1 MIVLVVNAILRKVPR
16 NMKNENKVMQ
26 ETIDA
31 VSKYG
36 SVTEAA
42 KRMGIPR
49 KTLSGRYNKAID
61 KGYMPGA
68 PPLSAGQE
76 IGLDSK
82 LKKTVVEKRALKKK
96 YDELL
101 ELTERQS
108 SQLNSI
114 ELFSKNINLIKHEKI
129 KVVADGKPS
138 ESTAVILCS
147 DLHYEEVVDPRT
159 VDGLNE
165 YNPEI
170 AKKRF
175 KNIFRNGLK
184 LIDMT
189 RSKSNIRKL
198 VLWLGGDFI
207 SGYIHDELMENNA
220 MSPVEASIDVY
231 KMCVSAIDYM
241 VDNGD
246 FDEIIVV
253 TSVGNHART
262 TPKIKISTCAENNF
276 EWLIYNFLMTHYEKS
291 STVQLKLSRGYF
303 NYLDIYGKTIRFH
316 HGNYVRYGGG
326 VGGITIPLNK
336 AIAQWNQ
343 SRPAYL
349 DVFGHWH
356 QRISSKNFVGN
367 GSIIGYGP
375 YAISIKAAFE
385 PPQQSF
391 FLMHPSKGKTVEAPI
406 FV

>member
-1 MIVLVVNAILRKVPR
+1 
-16 NMKNENKVMQ
+16 MKNESKILQ
-26 ETIDA
+26 EAIDA
-31 VSKYG
+31 VSRYG
-36 SVTEAA
+36 TITDASKAI
-42 KRMGIPR
+42 GIPR
-49 KTLSGRYNKAID
+49 KTLSGRYNKAVD
-61 KGYMPGA
+61 KGYIPGA
-68 PPLSAGQE
+68 PALSAGQA
-76 IGLDSK
+76 IGFDAK
-82 LKKTVVEKRALKKK
+82 LKKTVIEKRELKKK
-96 YDELL
+96 YEALL
-101 ELTERQS
+101 ELTEKQS
-108 SQLNSI
+108 SHLHSM
-114 ELFSKNINLIKHEKI
+114 ELFNKNIDLINHEKI
-129 KVVADGKPS
+129 EVVADGKPS
-138 ESTAVILCS
+138 ESTAIILCS
-147 DLHYEEVVDPRT
+147 DLHYEEVVDPKT

-175 KNIFRNGLK
+175 EKVFQNGLK

-189 RSKSNIRKL
+189 RSKSNIKKL
-198 VLWLGGDFI
+198 VLWLGGDLI

-246 FDEIIVV
+246 FDEIVVV
-253 TSVGNHART
+253 TSVGNHSRT
-262 TPKIKISTCAENNF
+262 TKKLRISTCVENNF
-276 EWLIYNFLMTHYEKS
+276 EWLIYNFLMSYYEKS
-291 STVQLKLSRGYF
+291 KTVRLKLSRGYF

-375 YAISIKAAFE
+375 YSINIKASFE

-391 FLMHPSKGKTVEAPI
+391 FLMHPLKGKTVEAPI